1 MHCWSDCTK
10 LTVIQYYTEKPQ
22 VHFLL
27 SHLDLENSLEIT
39 STMSPTH
46 LFLYMQTTNTR
57 MCIIY
62 TQNSDNLPLLPHQIS
77 TTSFYEYFFV
87 NSLPHGFY
95 VEIPWQPVSWT
106 HFQHFNIPHPPFLV
120 RSSERE
126 FLNPLLP
133 NRNISSRSGKI
144 LILT

>member
-1 MHCWSDCTK
+1 M
-10 LTVIQYYTEKPQ
+10 IQYYTEKPQ

-46 LFLYMQTTNTR
+46 IFLYMQTTNTR

-95 VEIPWQPVSWT
+95 VEIPRQPHILNPSST
-106 HFQHFNIPHPPFLV
+106 LQHPPPTLPSTLQRESSLTHYCLTGTFLRAV
-120 RSSERE
+120 AK
-126 FLNPLLP
+126 F
-133 NRNISSRSGKI
+133 
-144 LILT
+144 